1 MKKLAACAVA
11 ALFGMSCAFAGEAV
25 VTRTDEVRVD
35 PEVKQRVEVAKQK
48 TKRAA
53 KMAKAKTKTAAKRTR
68 AAAHRAAQ
76 RTEAA
81 ADHAADRVRAADS
94 RTVVRVD
101 TTVKSNRGEAV
112 LERNASDA
120 RRGAEP

>member
-25 VTRTDEVRVD
+25 VTRTEEIRVD
-35 PEVKQRVEVAKQK
+35 PEVKRNMEVAKTK

-53 KMAKAKTKTAAKRTR
+53 GKAKAKTKTAARRTR

-81 ADHAADRVRAADS
+81 AERARVNANRP
-94 RTVVRVD
+94 VVRVD
-101 TTVKSNRGEAV
+101 TTVESNRGEAV
-112 LERNASDA
+112 LERN
-120 RRGAEP
+120 R